1 MRIMETE
8 ANQNQIVITTKS
20 ENEKQKLPMNL
31 VVFLVAGTIAGM
43 AIIFALFWGAEILLS
58 F

>member
-1 MRIMETE
+1 MKIMETE

-20 ENEKQKLPMNL
+20 ENEKQKLPINL
-31 VVFLVAGTIAGM
+31 IVFLVAGTIAGM
-43 AIIFALFWGAEILLS
+43 AIIFTLFWGAEILLN

>member
-1 MRIMETE
+1 MRKMETE

-31 VVFLVAGTIAGM
+31 VVFLVAGTVAGM

>member
-1 MRIMETE
+1 METE